1 MIMASKNVYSKL
13 IELGSSGYEI
23 VSDEPDIRN
32 WKVVNGNGKLLGVVN
47 ELLVDRQLNKIR
59 YIVLGLN
66 GKPLNLLSRKILIP
80 IGIADLDEM
89 DDLVILPNISIEHL
103 ATLPDYRKGKLT
115 LDTERKIRN
124 IFSSANTQDDYTDNI
139 AGDAFYEHEHFNDNN
154 LSKRKKKF
162 DTREDALAKEDAN
175 FDDRTSNNGLKP
187 FREGVIEIT
196 ENSEVPVVTK
206 ETRVVEEV
214 SLNKEIRE
222 RDEKV
227 RDTVRSTELNIED
240 LNDDRDN
247 KE

>member
-13 IELGSSGYEI
+13 VELGSSGYEI

-32 WKVVNGNGKLLGVVN
+32 WKVVNGNGKLLGIVN

-66 GKPLNLLSRKILIP
+66 GKPLNLVSRKILIP
-80 IGIADLDEM
+80 IGMADLDEM

-124 IFSSANTQDDYTDNI
+124 IFSSANTSADYNDNI
-139 AGDAFYEHEHFNDNN
+139 EDNTFYEHEHFNDSN
-154 LSKRKKKF
+154 LIKRKKKSERQENAI
-162 DTREDALAKEDAN
+162 TKEDTN
-175 FDDRTSNNGLKP
+175 VEDRTSNNGLKP

-206 ETRVVEEV
+206 EARVVEEV
-214 SLNKEIRE
+214 SLNKEVRE

-227 RDTVRSTELNIED
+227 RDTVRSTELDIED
-240 LNDDRDN
+240 LTNDDHN
-247 KE
+247 E